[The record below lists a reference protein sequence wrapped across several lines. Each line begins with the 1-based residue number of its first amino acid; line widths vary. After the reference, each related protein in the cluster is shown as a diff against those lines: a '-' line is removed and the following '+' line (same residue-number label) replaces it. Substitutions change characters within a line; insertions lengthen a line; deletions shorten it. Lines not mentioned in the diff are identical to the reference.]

1 MLKKLFFT
9 VWVKPLILLGMGLH
23 IRGRENLLPEGPYI
37 IAANHNSHL
46 DTLILMSLFPLSSL
60 KRVRPVAAADYFF
73 KNRYLKWFALNM
85 IGIIPINR
93 QAKVSKQ
100 HPLQGA
106 MEALERKEILIIFPE
121 GSRGE
126 PEQMGHFKT
135 GVAHLAKSFPDL
147 PVVPVNIYGAGK
159 SLPRGE
165 ALFVP
170 FIADVYIG
178 EPIFY
183 QKDSITDFT
192 HKLEDSIESL
202 KAHH

>member
-1 MLKKLFFT
+1 MLKKFFFLL
-9 VWVKPLILLGMGLH
+9 VVKPLILLGMGLH
-23 IRGRENLLPEGPYI
+23 IRGRENLLPDGPYI

-46 DTLILMSLFPLSSL
+46 DTLIMMSLFPLSIVES
-60 KRVRPVAAADYFF
+60 VRPVAAADYFF
-73 KNRYLKWFALNM
+73 KNRYLKCFALNI

-93 QAKVSKQ
+93 QAKASKH

-106 MEALERKEILIIFPE
+106 MDALEREEILIIFPE

-135 GVAHLAKSFPDL
+135 GIAHLAKMFPDI
-147 PVVPVNIYGAGK
+147 PVIPINIYGAGK

-170 FIADVYIG
+170 FIADVCIG

-183 QKDSITDFT
+183 KEGSVATFT
-192 HKLEDSIESL
+192 QTLEDSIESL
-202 KAHH
+202 STHK